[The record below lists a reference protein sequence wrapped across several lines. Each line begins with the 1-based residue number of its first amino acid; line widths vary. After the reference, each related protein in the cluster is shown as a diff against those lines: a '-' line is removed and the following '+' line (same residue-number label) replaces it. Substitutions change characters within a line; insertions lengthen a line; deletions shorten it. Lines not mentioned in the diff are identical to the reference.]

1 MKNLFLL
8 AAGVDQ
14 DSINS
19 CTSSEKNKYKTLG
32 ALVYVPLVTGIVSI
46 IFATLYFTHN
56 PFIIALVGLAW
67 GGVIFTIERALISSL
82 RPGTLNF
89 AVFFRVISAFAMS
102 LIISELL
109 IMFVFRDQI
118 AKQNNIGVDAEM
130 KRIHEEYAAKIASLQ
145 DGLKK
150 YGDDLSKQEQSL
162 IEEIEGIG
170 GSLRRGDGK
179 VAAEKRKALER
190 KKALY
195 KEEKR
200 RIDEEIALLR
210 KQEAQLTSSCETRRE
225 VGLLGAIMGLHNLSH
240 ENRMVKRILLIMHAF
255 FLTVELMP
263 LVLKVS
269 FKGSQYYDMIEMKE
283 QQHLDAARQL
293 SQDETNAL
301 LLKGQYQLRCEE
313 LNMNTQS
320 LQADVNAN
328 CDQYAYIAEALLK
341 AAQRATEMEKM
352 AAETVQGE
360 KLVKLKNQLNNLY
373 ENLLQTAQVAAA

>member
-1 MKNLFLL
+1 MKNIFLL
-8 AAGVDQ
+8 AAGVDE

-19 CTSSEKNKYKTLG
+19 CTSSEKSKYKTLG

-46 IFATLYFTHN
+46 IFASLYFTHN
-56 PFIIALVGLAW
+56 PFIIALVCLAW

-89 AVFFRVISAFAMS
+89 AVFFRVVSAVAMS

-118 AKQNNIGVDAEM
+118 AKLNNIGVDAEI
-130 KRIHEEYAAKIASLQ
+130 KRTHEEYTAKIASLQ
-145 DGLKK
+145 DGLKS

-170 GSLRRGDGK
+170 GSMRRGDGK
-179 VAAEKRKALER
+179 VAAEKRNALER

-195 KEEKR
+195 EEEKQR
-200 RIDEEIALLR
+200 TNEEITLLR
-210 KQEAQLTSSCETRRE
+210 QQEAQLTGSCEARRE
-225 VGLLGAIMGLHNLSH
+225 VSLLGAIMGLHELARK
-240 ENRMVKRILLIMHAF
+240 NRTVLWILLIMHVF

-269 FKGSQYYDMIEMKE
+269 FKGSQYYDMIDMEE

-293 SQDETNAL
+293 SEAETNAL
-301 LLKGQYQLRCEE
+301 LMRGQYQLK
-313 LNMNTQS
+313 LNEAQMNTQS
-320 LQADVNAN
+320 LQTDINAN
-328 CDQYAYIAEALLK
+328 CDQFACIADALVK
-341 AAQRATEMEKM
+341 AAQKASELEELVEAK
-352 AAETVQGE
+352 VKGE
-360 KLVKLKNQLNNLY
+360 KLEQLKSQLNSLY
-373 ENLLQTAQVAAA
+373 ESLLQTTKIDAA

>member
-8 AAGVDQ
+8 AAGVDE
-14 DSINS
+14 DSINN
-19 CTSSEKNKYKTLG
+19 CTSSEKSKYKTLG
-32 ALVYVPLVTGIVSI
+32 ALVYVPLVTGIGSI
-46 IFATLYFTHN
+46 IFASLYFTHN
-56 PFIIALVGLAW
+56 PFIIALVSLAW
-67 GGVIFTIERALISSL
+67 GSVIFTIERALISSL

-89 AVFFRVISAFAMS
+89 AVFFRVVSAIAMS

-118 AKQNNIGVDAEM
+118 AKLNNIGVDAEV
-130 KRIHEEYAAKIASLQ
+130 KRTHEEYAAKIASLQ
-145 DGLKK
+145 DGLKS

-170 GSLRRGDGK
+170 GSMRRGDGK
-179 VAAEKRKALER
+179 VAAEKRNALER

-195 KEEKR
+195 EEEKLR
-200 RIDEEIALLR
+200 TNEEIALLR
-210 KQEAQLTSSCETRRE
+210 QQEAQLTNSSEARRE
-225 VGLLGAIMGLHNLSH
+225 VGLLGAIMGLHELARK
-240 ENRMVKRILLIMHAF
+240 NRMVLWILLIMHVF

-269 FKGSQYYDMIEMKE
+269 FKGSQYYDMIDMEE

-293 SQDETNAL
+293 SEAETNVL

-320 LQADVNAN
+320 IQADVNAN
-328 CDQYAYIAEALLK
+328 CDQYACIAEALLK
-341 AAQRATEMEKM
+341 ATQKATELEKK
-352 AAETVQGE
+352 ASETVQDD
-360 KLVKLKNQLNNLY
+360 KLNQLKQKLDALY
-373 ENLLQTAQVAAA
+373 ASLLETAQTEAA